1 MQKQFPKILLPPF
14 LIWVICPS
22 SVFLRKVCPILYLLF
37 LQTITGIP
45 KPEALEGFDAS
56 EFAIQFSE
64 KLYDY
69 PYWLQDL
76 SHMPFFFIFTWLA
89 HWFFVTE
96 EYGEFLSD
104 DIKNL
109 IYTVNKEVNFD
120 DMENDEQSVGSN
132 GPADTKQT
140 NLNDFEGSGEF

>member
-1 MQKQFPKILLPPF
+1 MTYRKMKKNEWIKVAKF
-14 LIWVICPS
+14 L
-22 SVFLRKVCPILYLLF
+22 
-37 LQTITGIP
+37 
-45 KPEALEGFDAS
+45 
-56 EFAIQFSE
+56 
-64 KLYDY
+64 
-69 PYWLQDL
+69 
-76 SHMPFFFIFTWLA
+76 

-96 EYGEFLSD
+96 EKEPKDYTTISD

-132 GPADTKQT
+132 GPIPTKQA

>member
-1 MQKQFPKILLPPF
+1 MMYRKMKKNEWIKVANF
-14 LIWVICPS
+14 L
-22 SVFLRKVCPILYLLF
+22 
-37 LQTITGIP
+37 
-45 KPEALEGFDAS
+45 
-56 EFAIQFSE
+56 
-64 KLYDY
+64 
-69 PYWLQDL
+69 
-76 SHMPFFFIFTWLA
+76 

-109 IYTVNKEVNFD
+109 IYTVKKEVNFD

-132 GPADTKQT
+132 GPSPTKQT

>member
-1 MQKQFPKILLPPF
+1 MYRKMKKNEWIKVAKF
-14 LIWVICPS
+14 L
-22 SVFLRKVCPILYLLF
+22 
-37 LQTITGIP
+37 
-45 KPEALEGFDAS
+45 
-56 EFAIQFSE
+56 
-64 KLYDY
+64 
-69 PYWLQDL
+69 
-76 SHMPFFFIFTWLA
+76 

-96 EYGEFLSD
+96 EKEPKDYTTISD

-132 GPADTKQT
+132 GQTNPKQT